1 MAVRKGFAS
10 ASAVQTSSQGNENL
24 ARATLDDALTLVVT
38 KFHSITD
45 KAGQPYVLHCLRVML
60 GVSDPLAK
68 QVAVMH
74 DLVEDTDVTVDA
86 LRAQG
91 FAEQVLAA
99 VELVTHDLSY
109 SYADYVVR
117 LKANELA
124 RQVKL
129 ADLRDNYSIDRV
141 AYREEHR
148 AQDAARMQRYILSY
162 QFLND
167 NIDEASYRRQMLT
180 VE

>member
-1 MAVRKGFAS
+1 M
-10 ASAVQTSSQGNENL
+10 
-24 ARATLDDALTLVVT
+24 VT
-38 KFHSITD
+38 KFHGVTD
-45 KAGQPYVLHCLRVML
+45 KAGQPYLLHCLRVMQ

-74 DLVEDTDVTVDA
+74 DLVEDTDVTVEA
-86 LRAQG
+86 LRSQG
-91 FAEQVLAA
+91 FAEEVLAA
-99 VELVTHDLSY
+99 LSLVTHDLRY
-109 SYADYVVR
+109 SYADYVVQ

-129 ADLRDNYSIDRV
+129 ADLRDNYSLDRV

-148 AQDAARMQRYILSY
+148 DRDAARIQRYILSY
-162 QFLND
+162 QFLTE
-167 NIDEASYRRQMLT
+167 NISETSYRRQMLT

>member
-1 MAVRKGFAS
+1 M
-10 ASAVQTSSQGNENL
+10 TT
-24 ARATLDDALTLVVT
+24 ATLDDAIALAAA
-38 KFHSITD
+38 KFHGVTD
-45 KAGQPYVLHCLRVML
+45 KAGQPYLLHCLRVMVN
-60 GVSDPLAK
+60 VSDPRAK

-74 DLVEDTDVTVDA
+74 DLVEDTDVTVA
-86 LRAQG
+86 HLQAQG
-91 FAEQVLAA
+91 FEDAVLKAI
-99 VELVTHDLSY
+99 ELVTHDMRF
-109 SYADYVVR
+109 SYAEYVIR

-129 ADLRDNYSIDRV
+129 ADLRDNYAIDRV

-148 AQDAARMQRYILSY
+148 DQDAARIQRYILSY

-167 NIDEASYRRQMLT
+167 LIDEVSYRRQMLT